1 MSLEETM
8 RLDGRTALVTGASR
22 GIGRQA
28 ALTLAAAGAA
38 VVLAARSKEDLAEV
52 AAAARRAGAPD
63 AVVAVADVLDEEAV
77 EAAVAAAVDA
87 TGRLDVVVNVAGGQG
102 FTAYVA
108 DTRTEGWDKVLGLNL
123 RSVFVGCKA
132 AMAHLPPGGSIVNVA
147 SIAGFTASPG
157 LAAYGAAKAGVIA
170 LTRTLAVEAAPHG
183 VRVNCLAP
191 GWVRTELTRRMWTDP
206 ETSRAL
212 VAQVP
217 LGRWAG
223 GCCCSPPTPAATS
236 PGPPWWSTGGSWRD
250 RARPGLSW
258 ADGRFAAGPGG
269 PAAVRDPRRPQR
281 GAGVGAAGPGPG
293 GGGRRPGA
301 GAGAPARPP
310 APARRPGRPARGR
323 GRARGRRRGRGR
335 PPRGPGG
342 GRARPVRG
350 PRARQ
355 PRPDLSGRVR
365 LRRAAGGRGLGRAG
379 PAHPQPGRG
388 RRDPAPD
395 PAPAGRPGQ
404 PREHAVQR
412 HPRRG
417 GAGRPRP
424 PGRPEQPRVLGRR
437 GPGLGVHG
445 RPAGRL
451 PRLPRPRGPTPA
463 QLLGH
468 PPLSPPH
475 QGAPDV
481 DP

>member
-1 MSLEETM
+1 MSVEETL

-77 EAAVAAAVDA
+77 EAAVAAAVEA

-191 GWVRTELTRRMWTDP
+191 GWVRTELTRRMWSDP

-212 VAQVP
+212 VAQIP
-217 LGRWAG
+217 MGRWA
-223 GCCCSPPTPAATS
+223 
-236 PGPPWWSTGGSWRD
+236 D
-250 RARPGLSW
+250 VEEL
-258 ADGRFAAGPGG
+258 AGPLLLLASDAGSYITGTTLVVDGG
-269 PAAVRDPRRPQR
+269 
-281 GAGVGAAGPGPG
+281 
-293 GGGRRPGA
+293 
-301 GAGAPARPP
+301 
-310 APARRPGRPARGR
+310 
-323 GRARGRRRGRGR
+323 
-335 PPRGPGG
+335 
-342 GRARPVRG
+342 
-350 PRARQ
+350 
-355 PRPDLSGRVR
+355 
-365 LRRAAGGRGLGRAG
+365 
-379 PAHPQPGRG
+379 
-388 RRDPAPD
+388 
-395 PAPAGRPGQ
+395 
-404 PREHAVQR
+404 
-412 HPRRG
+412 
-417 GAGRPRP
+417 
-424 PGRPEQPRVLGRR
+424 
-437 GPGLGVHG
+437 
-445 RPAGRL
+445 
-451 PRLPRPRGPTPA
+451 
-463 QLLGH
+463 LL
-468 PPLSPPH
+468 
-475 QGAPDV
+475 A
-481 DP
+481 

>member
-1 MSLEETM
+1 MSVEETL

-63 AVVAVADVLDEEAV
+63 AVVAVADVLDEAAV

-191 GWVRTELTRRMWTDP
+191 GWVRTELTRRMWSDP

-212 VAQVP
+212 VAQIP
-217 LGRWAG
+217 MGRWA
-223 GCCCSPPTPAATS
+223 
-236 PGPPWWSTGGSWRD
+236 D
-250 RARPGLSW
+250 VEEL
-258 ADGRFAAGPGG
+258 AGPLLLLASDAGSYITGTTLVVDGG
-269 PAAVRDPRRPQR
+269 
-281 GAGVGAAGPGPG
+281 
-293 GGGRRPGA
+293 
-301 GAGAPARPP
+301 
-310 APARRPGRPARGR
+310 
-323 GRARGRRRGRGR
+323 
-335 PPRGPGG
+335 
-342 GRARPVRG
+342 
-350 PRARQ
+350 
-355 PRPDLSGRVR
+355 
-365 LRRAAGGRGLGRAG
+365 
-379 PAHPQPGRG
+379 
-388 RRDPAPD
+388 
-395 PAPAGRPGQ
+395 
-404 PREHAVQR
+404 
-412 HPRRG
+412 
-417 GAGRPRP
+417 
-424 PGRPEQPRVLGRR
+424 
-437 GPGLGVHG
+437 
-445 RPAGRL
+445 
-451 PRLPRPRGPTPA
+451 
-463 QLLGH
+463 LL
-468 PPLSPPH
+468 
-475 QGAPDV
+475 A
-481 DP
+481 

>member
-1 MSLEETM
+1 MSVEETL

-63 AVVAVADVLDEEAV
+63 AIVAVADVLDEESV
-77 EAAVAAAVDA
+77 QAAVAAAVDA

-191 GWVRTELTRRMWTDP
+191 GWVRTELTRRMWSDP

-212 VAQVP
+212 VAQIP
-217 LGRWAG
+217 MGRWA
-223 GCCCSPPTPAATS
+223 
-236 PGPPWWSTGGSWRD
+236 D
-250 RARPGLSW
+250 VEEL
-258 ADGRFAAGPGG
+258 AGPLLLLASDAGSYITGATLVVDGG
-269 PAAVRDPRRPQR
+269 
-281 GAGVGAAGPGPG
+281 
-293 GGGRRPGA
+293 
-301 GAGAPARPP
+301 
-310 APARRPGRPARGR
+310 
-323 GRARGRRRGRGR
+323 
-335 PPRGPGG
+335 
-342 GRARPVRG
+342 
-350 PRARQ
+350 
-355 PRPDLSGRVR
+355 
-365 LRRAAGGRGLGRAG
+365 
-379 PAHPQPGRG
+379 
-388 RRDPAPD
+388 
-395 PAPAGRPGQ
+395 
-404 PREHAVQR
+404 
-412 HPRRG
+412 
-417 GAGRPRP
+417 
-424 PGRPEQPRVLGRR
+424 
-437 GPGLGVHG
+437 
-445 RPAGRL
+445 
-451 PRLPRPRGPTPA
+451 
-463 QLLGH
+463 LL
-468 PPLSPPH
+468 
-475 QGAPDV
+475 A
-481 DP
+481 